1 MPLDTPSRGFFN
13 AQNIYYKKL
22 DIVLKNIVLEI
33 QGGDPWSPVHDT
45 IASSILKI
53 L

>member
-22 DIVLKNIVLEI
+22 DIALKNIVLEI
-33 QGGDPWSPVHDT
+33 QGAIRDRPHTTQLPVRF
-45 IASSILKI
+45 
-53 L
+53 